1 MLYMSRELILVEGAT
16 DVQSHQPARPP
27 APRHTHKKNKK
38 NEIMPCSSDI
48 QAHISHQLV
57 LQDGTKLYLRTT
69 VKVSK
74 VI

>member
-1 MLYMSRELILVEGAT
+1 MYKVISL
-16 DVQSHQPARPP
+16 P
-27 APRHTHKKNKK
+27 APPPPDTHTKKTK

-57 LQDGTKLYLRTT
+57 LQDGTELYLRTT